1 ASPAASTGSITTS
14 SPASPRP
21 TPTSPTR
28 STAAPIPSTIP
39 PSIARNSDPSPTPP
53 PKSSTSSPAPS
64 NPASNPAGSPTN
76 RVPHDHR
83 AQTGRGYRGITHS
96 PAPQELPSVR
106 LPPNPEWDFSFIR
119 STHNRAGLCSR
130 IATVPAS

>member
-1 ASPAASTGSITTS
+1 ASPAASTGSIRTS

-21 TPTSPTR
+21 TPLS
-28 STAAPIPSTIP
+28 PIPSTATPTHSTIP
-39 PSIARNSDPSPTPP
+39 ASTARNSDPSPTPP

-76 RVPHDHR
+76 RVPHDQ

-106 LPPNPEWDFSFIR
+106 LPPNPEWDFSFI
-119 STHNRAGLCSR
+119 
-130 IATVPAS
+130 